1 MPRFVLGDAV
11 GLGKTV
17 DCIAAACYIK
27 DRYPGVKVIVLT
39 TKSTVFQWEDEFQRF
54 STLRPYVMRDTFAG
68 KKSYEAR
75 YAQLETFF
83 HSDKTDVMICKYS
96 SMVGKRKTVATG
108 WDEQGK
114 AVEGKQERVSQEI
127 KRFCQILKPH
137 GEKVILILDEGH
149 KFMHYNQ
156 TRKLVL
162 NLAKCATAVW
172 TLTATSIKNRLD
184 EFYCISS
191 AIGIRPFGYADD
203 FKDKFCLTYDIPIR
217 GGFTKEIITGY
228 KNIPEFKT
236 ALRPFF
242 IGRSQKQVK
251 EPLPILTT
259 AYHPIDLDEEQSD
272 ILLNQ
277 IPSGELPLPPRLVKA
292 AGEFYEKER
301 DPENKMTM
309 LSVYQLV
316 ANHPCLLDPENL
328 EAFYSKKLSPK
339 EEALLD
345 MLDGDFAGEKVIV
358 YAQPLDAK
366 ISTPLGW
373 KKMRH
378 IAVGDL
384 VSDPD
389 GGTAFVEDIYPQG
402 KKAIYR
408 ITTESGASTECSED
422 HLWTVQTYTDRYKH
436 TGRWRTYPLKKIF
449 QKPLLRTN
457 KDGSKQYRYFLPIS
471 SPVEF
476 ISQRLPLPPY
486 TLGVLLGDGDITRSA
501 TFCSADA
508 GIVQR
513 IRKEAS
519 SSIEVVKY
527 AGINY
532 GLSTKLTHQKDA
544 HGHNLPGANAYVN
557 TLKKLALL
565 GSECY
570 DKFIPEAYLRSS
582 VPERYALL
590 RGLMDTDGTIGDNN
604 QPHFSSTSK
613 KLAEGVAE
621 LVRSLGGIA
630 SVLGPYPS
638 FYTRNGVKLEGALHW
653 QVNIRTLKN
662 PFYLKRKAKKW
673 GFVEVG
679 NPIKSIEFVGHK
691 ECQCIRVSSKRSL
704 YLTDDYIPSHN
715 TKYRSWINRLE
726 RITKDKH
733 FTDRKFLR
741 ITGAES
747 EKRREANKR
756 LFQDPNSGYDL
767 IVINAAGMEGINL
780 QSAAHLIAL
789 DVPWSWGDLIQL
801 VGRMVRMASPHTM
814 CTLHVMVAKGTIDEY
829 AIETL
834 KGKKGIFEAILG
846 QTHSAGILD
855 DTSIFDLSS
864 GMDAF
869 GTDEDFHAMLRVH
882 AKKYTMTK
890 FITGEQ
896 LAKVIGDEEYQMTFE
911 RKPREKKKD
920 RHEELFEKWGGDTVL

>member
-1 MPRFVLGDAV
+1 
-11 GLGKTV
+11 
-17 DCIAAACYIK
+17 
-27 DRYPGVKVIVLT
+27 
-39 TKSTVFQWEDEFQRF
+39 
-54 STLRPYVMRDTFAG
+54 
-68 KKSYEAR
+68 
-75 YAQLETFF
+75 
-83 HSDKTDVMICKYS
+83 
-96 SMVGKRKTVATG
+96 
-108 WDEQGK
+108 
-114 AVEGKQERVSQEI
+114 
-127 KRFCQILKPH
+127 
-137 GEKVILILDEGH
+137 
-149 KFMHYNQ
+149 
-156 TRKLVL
+156 
-162 NLAKCATAVW
+162 
-172 TLTATSIKNRLD
+172 
-184 EFYCISS
+184 
-191 AIGIRPFGYADD
+191 
-203 FKDKFCLTYDIPIR
+203 
-217 GGFTKEIITGY
+217 
-228 KNIPEFKT
+228 
-236 ALRPFF
+236 
-242 IGRSQKQVK
+242 
-251 EPLPILTT
+251 
-259 AYHPIDLDEEQSD
+259 
-272 ILLNQ
+272 
-277 IPSGELPLPPRLVKA
+277 
-292 AGEFYEKER
+292 
-301 DPENKMTM
+301 
-309 LSVYQLV
+309 
-316 ANHPCLLDPENL
+316 
-328 EAFYSKKLSPK
+328 
-339 EEALLD
+339 
-345 MLDGDFAGEKVIV
+345 
-358 YAQPLDAK
+358 
-366 ISTPLGW
+366 
-373 KKMRH
+373 
-378 IAVGDL
+378 
-384 VSDPD
+384 
-389 GGTAFVEDIYPQG
+389 
-402 KKAIYR
+402 
-408 ITTESGASTECSED
+408 
-422 HLWTVQTYTDRYKH
+422 
-436 TGRWRTYPLKKIF
+436 
-449 QKPLLRTN
+449 
-457 KDGSKQYRYFLPIS
+457 
-471 SPVEF
+471 
-476 ISQRLPLPPY
+476 
-486 TLGVLLGDGDITRSA
+486 
-501 TFCSADA
+501 
-508 GIVQR
+508 
-513 IRKEAS
+513 
-519 SSIEVVKY
+519 
-527 AGINY
+527 
-532 GLSTKLTHQKDA
+532 
-544 HGHNLPGANAYVN
+544 
-557 TLKKLALL
+557 ALL

-638 FYTRNGVKLEGALHW
+638 FYTRNGDKLEGAPHW

-673 GFVEVG
+673 RFVTVG
-679 NPIKSIEFVGHK
+679 NPVKSIEFVGHK